1 MSKYCGKC
9 GTSIPDSVGFC
20 PECGEKCLPSVGSND
35 NTQQTFYKP
44 PKKFNKKLIYP
55 ILAVIAVIIIVVI
68 IISGGGYKGVVKD
81 YFSAIEK
88 NNAKQMLAI
97 APEYWKDYQYADGTW
112 SEDELIDEMYDFIEN
127 AYDRYDCGE
136 NIKITYEI
144 TSEYKPTKDEI
155 ESLEYVMYDWYAY
168 YVYDKDDFKIT
179 DARLLHINVSVE
191 GEDGKES
198 FYYPDGFLVFK
209 ENGEWKILFG
219 DVSTSWYSNQ

>member
-1 MSKYCGKC
+1 MSKYCGNC
-9 GTSIPDSVGFC
+9 GTSIPDNVGYC
-20 PECGEKCLPSVGSND
+20 PECGAKCLPSVGSND
-35 NTQQTFYKP
+35 NVFYKS

-55 ILAVIAVIIIVVI
+55 ILAVVAVLIIVVT
-68 IISGGGYKGVVKD
+68 IISGGYKGVVKD

-179 DARLLHINVSVE
+179 DARLLYINVSVE
-191 GEDGKES
+191 GENGKDS

-209 ENGEWKILFG
+209 ENGKWKVLFG